1 MIHSSLGR
9 FIWEIEAMSRIG
21 KQPINL
27 PAGVKVAL
35 VGGEVVV
42 EGPKAKLE
50 MRLPPLVGMAVEGD
64 VVTMTRENDGKRA
77 RAMHGLARSLV
88 AGMVVGVTDG
98 FQKKLEIIGVGYRAQ
113 SSGNK
118 LTMNLGYSHPIEYS
132 VPDGVTVTVE
142 NNTQITVQG
151 ADKQLV
157 GEVAATIRRFRKPE
171 PYKGK
176 GVRYQ
181 GEHIIMKEGKTV
193 G

>member
-1 MIHSSLGR
+1 
-9 FIWEIEAMSRIG
+9 MSRIG

>member
-1 MIHSSLGR
+1 VIHSSLGR

-176 GVRYQ
+176 GVRYL
-181 GEHIIMKEGKTV
+181 GEHVVRKAGKAAK
-193 G
+193 